1 MHVKKGDTV
10 VITTG
15 KDKGKKG
22 SVLRVLPKED
32 RVIVEGVNIRKIHEK
47 ANRSGEK
54 GKIVEKSLPV
64 HASNVKLAEA
74 APKAPKKTKAKAT
87 K

>member
-10 VITTG
+10 LITTG

-22 SVLRVLPKED
+22 LVLRALPKENK
-32 RVIVEGVNIRKIHEK
+32 VIVEGVNLRKVHQR
-47 ANRSGEK
+47 ATRGEK
-54 GKIVEKSLPV
+54 GKIVERSLPIHV
-64 HASNVKLAEA
+64 SNVRLAEA
-74 APKAPKKTKAKAT
+74 APKAPKKTKAKAA

>member
-10 VITTG
+10 LITTG

-22 SVLRVLPKED
+22 SVLRVLPKENK
-32 RVIVEGVNIRKIHEK
+32 VIVEGINIKKVHER
-47 ANRSGEK
+47 ANRGEK
-54 GKIVEKSLPV
+54 GKIVERSLPV

-74 APKAPKKTKAKAT
+74 GAKAPRKTKAKAT

>member
-10 VITTG
+10 LITTG

-22 SVLRVLPKED
+22 SVLRVLPKEN
-32 RVIVEGVNIRKIHEK
+32 RVIVEGANIRKIHER
-47 ANRSGEK
+47 ANRGEK
-54 GKIVEKSLPV
+54 GKIIEKSLPI
-64 HASNVKLAEA
+64 HASNVRLADE
-74 APKAPKKTKAKAT
+74 APKAPRKTKAKAT